1 MNKNLYDK
9 IYNVLEE
16 QARQIIDSDEEITE
30 KVKQMNEVAN
40 LMNIIDHFEE
50 LEPILKKY
58 FKEKAEKE
66 KWDNESR

>member
-9 IYNVLEE
+9 IYNILEE
-16 QARQIIDSDEEITE
+16 QARQIIDADEEIIE

-58 FKEKAEKE
+58 FKEKADKE
-66 KWDNESR
+66 KWNNESR